1 MPSTFDIGRLLVEFQ
16 HRLKRLSLCFQEE
29 STDRWSSA
37 VTARWKTLEGDV
49 TAPEYALQTALFAAG
64 FPVPEPLL
72 LDVSGSVLPSPYLV
86 MEMVEGTTV
95 VDEKHLG
102 GALQHMAE
110 FLLGLHNLDV
120 NALGLAQLPQGDDP
134 VLGALQCIPSDPS
147 YSNLHDAVARWMT
160 KSVTSTLLHRDFW
173 PGNILWRD
181 QKIAAVID
189 WEDGA
194 IGSALSD
201 LAECRSEIMAI
212 YGGSSMEGFT
222 KHYRAGTTCDLTD
235 LPLWE
240 VYAGYAALA
249 TMRNS

>member
-1 MPSTFDIGRLLVEFQ
+1 MFEIGRLLVEFQ

-95 VDEKHLG
+95 
-102 GALQHMAE
+102 
-110 FLLGLHNLDV
+110 
-120 NALGLAQLPQGDDP
+120 
-134 VLGALQCIPSDPS
+134 LGALQYIPSDPS

-160 KSVTSTLLHRDFW
+160 KSVASTLLHRDFW

-222 KHYRAGTTCDLTD
+222 THYRAGTTCDLTD

>member
-1 MPSTFDIGRLLVEFQ
+1 MFEIGRLLVEFQ

-95 VDEKHLG
+95 
-102 GALQHMAE
+102 
-110 FLLGLHNLDV
+110 
-120 NALGLAQLPQGDDP
+120 
-134 VLGALQCIPSDPS
+134 LGALQYIPSDPS

-160 KSVTSTLLHRDFW
+160 KSVASTLLHRDFW